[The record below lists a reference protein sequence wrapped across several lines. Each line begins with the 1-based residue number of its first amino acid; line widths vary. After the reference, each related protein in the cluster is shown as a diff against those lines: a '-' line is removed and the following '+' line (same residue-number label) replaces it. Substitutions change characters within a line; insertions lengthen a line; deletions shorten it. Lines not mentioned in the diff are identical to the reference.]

1 MIKRCLLRLMP
12 CDRQGW
18 ELLWQAVR
26 AGHKDVKII
35 AISGGGWRQPG
46 PHVLGT
52 AEMFGADATLSKP
65 FTRQELLAA
74 VKSVV
79 DKAVG

>member
-1 MIKRCLLRLMP
+1 MP
-12 CDRQGW
+12 EMDGL
-18 ELLWQAVR
+18 EVIQAVR

-79 DKAVG
+79 DKAAG